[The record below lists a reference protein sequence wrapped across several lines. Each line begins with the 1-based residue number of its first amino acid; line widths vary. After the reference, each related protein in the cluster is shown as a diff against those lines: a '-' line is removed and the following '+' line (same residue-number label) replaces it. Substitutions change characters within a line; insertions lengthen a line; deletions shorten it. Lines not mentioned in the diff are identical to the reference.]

1 MELFTFKYQQT
12 INDLFY
18 INSNDN
24 ISLNYNTSMFDIGIY
39 SDEFSNNSNYSET
52 IVDIGEL
59 ILIGNPNIELNLDA
73 MLYNSAN
80 DNVNILLV

>member
-24 ISLNYNTSMFDIGIY
+24 ILLNYTSSMFDIGIY
-39 SDEFSNNSNYSET
+39 SEEFSNNSNYSET
-52 IVDIGEL
+52 NEDISEM
-59 ILIGNPNIELNLDA
+59 ILICNPNIELNLDA

-80 DNVNILLV
+80 DNVNIILV

>member
-1 MELFTFKYQQT
+1 MELFTFKYQQI

-24 ISLNYNTSMFDIGIY
+24 ISLNYTTSMFDIGIY
-39 SDEFSNNSNYSET
+39 SDEFTNNSNYSET
-52 IVDIGEL
+52 IEDISEI
-59 ILIGNPNIELNLDA
+59 ILIGNPNIELNLD
-73 MLYNSAN
+73 MLLYNSFN